1 MAGTV
6 LVTGGSGYIAGF
18 LIKQLLD
25 QGWRVHTTVRNPA
38 REAALRPLLGGDAD
52 AGHALT
58 VLGWQT
64 RPVEQSIVDCA
75 RSLIERGVVKV

>member
-38 REAALRPLLGGDAD
+38 REAALRDEAGTALDATLRQHG
-52 AGHALT
+52 APTREIKAQPIRWMPRVT
-58 VLGWQT
+58 KQT
-64 RPVEQSIVDCA
+64 H
-75 RSLIERGVVKV
+75 